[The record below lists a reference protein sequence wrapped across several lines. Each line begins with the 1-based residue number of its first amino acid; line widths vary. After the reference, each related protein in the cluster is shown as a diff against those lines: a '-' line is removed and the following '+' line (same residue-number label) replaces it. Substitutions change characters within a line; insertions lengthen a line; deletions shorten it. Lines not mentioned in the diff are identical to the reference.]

1 MILCDLVKINVKIVT
16 NYIKKFTNHND
27 KINEYGYLR
36 VYHLQNSKIQFLLK
50 HQILRYISKKMNKC
64 VRKIAH

>member
-16 NYIKKFTNHND
+16 N
-27 KINEYGYLR
+27 YGYLR

-50 HQILRYISKKMNKC
+50 YQILRYISKKMNKC

>member
-16 NYIKKFTNHND
+16 NNHND

-50 HQILRYISKKMNKC
+50 YQILRYISKKMNKC